1 MANKDA
7 PFGGTPIRHR
17 NGAAYNGATRTY
29 YIPSNG
35 SALFVGDPVV
45 KTGTSNAAA
54 FEGHGIAT
62 LPTVAKATAGNNNP
76 ITGFIVSF
84 GGGTADRTITH
95 NPASTE
101 NVVHVADDPD
111 LIFLMQDNAGG
122 TLNQD
127 DVGGSANLIFTE
139 SGSTSTGQ
147 SGVEFDSGTIG
158 TSSTDQ
164 VTIQRLHDLEGNT
177 VANFGLWEL
186 KINKHT
192 EAHGAAAI

>member
-1 MANKDA
+1 
-7 PFGGTPIRHR
+7 
-17 NGAAYNGATRTY
+17 
-29 YIPSNG
+29 
-35 SALFVGDPVV
+35 
-45 KTGTSNAAA
+45 
-54 FEGHGIAT
+54 
-62 LPTVAKATAGNNNP
+62 
-76 ITGFIVSF
+76 
-84 GGGTADRTITH
+84 
-95 NPASTE
+95 
-101 NVVHVADDPD
+101 
-111 LIFLMQDNAGG
+111 MQDNAGG